1 MILNV
6 DAAEAIKMID
16 FGTHLGTT
24 IDDMDV
30 IFNVSFLKYLH
41 DLDIVGNLRRE

>member
-1 MILNV
+1 MLARIVELSNLCLYV
-6 DAAEAIKMID
+6 LLYRADAAEAIKMID

-30 IFNVSFLKYLH
+30 IFNVRFS
-41 DLDIVGNLRRE
+41 